1 MSTQNEIQMS
11 VEEIFKN
18 LEVTFDKKSS
28 SDEINTA
35 QKRLM
40 EMDAHIL
47 NLLKL
52 ILEGISKNDNF
63 TESVKLSALIYLK
76 NTITNRIKSKK
87 ISDEEIWGILQI
99 FIEFLISS
107 ELSDK
112 IISNT
117 NSLMQI
123 ILSSKIVQKKFGNV
137 VELYKTMEKYLIGII
152 EQNPLNDLSFKI
164 GIFKRL
170 TSFFQMMIS
179 TKAINENNIDE
190 CFKINLIL
198 IDMILGK
205 NLSLI
210 NEIIKQNPN
219 AETICP

>member
-28 SDEINTA
+28 SDEINKA